1 MGCGVA
7 GVDIDVDF
15 DIALAAADLS
25 LGYICRC
32 EYLHDRVAYWGS
44 GIAGTCVAALVV
56 AWEFVVGPGIHSR
69 HQIQSS
75 LLQGSLP
82 CFPK

>member
-7 GVDIDVDF
+7 GADIDVDF
-15 DIALAAADLS
+15 DTALAAADLS
-25 LGYICRC
+25 LEYICRC

-44 GIAGTCVAALVV
+44 DIAGNAALVV
-56 AWEFVVGPGIHSR
+56 AWKFDVGLGIHSQR
-69 HQIQSS
+69 QIQSS